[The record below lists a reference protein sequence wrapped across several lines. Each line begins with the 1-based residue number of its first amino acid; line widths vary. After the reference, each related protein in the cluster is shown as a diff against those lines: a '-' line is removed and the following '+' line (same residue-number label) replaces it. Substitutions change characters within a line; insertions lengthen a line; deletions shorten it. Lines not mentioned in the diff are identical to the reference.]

1 MSYLFVSIGGT
12 GAKIME
18 ALTHFCIAGTFSGD
32 EKLYIAAIDPDVGNG
47 NLERT
52 STALNNYVVFQNFSV
67 GMDSALFK
75 NKISVLKPFPWNPT
89 GHDKTLDDL
98 ISFHRH
104 KNSPVGKL
112 YETLYTRRERSTT
125 LNEGFRG
132 HPSIGAAV
140 LAKNF
145 DDGRIWATLTAQ
157 IEKILGE
164 GETLKIF
171 LGGSVFGGTGAA
183 GLPTIARLLRDNLSD
198 YADRISIGGVLML
211 PYFSFTPENH
221 QTDELFARSENFLA
235 NTKAALKYY
244 SERENIFDATYF
256 VGDEILTP
264 VAEFSVGAA
273 NQRNE
278 AHIVEVYAALAAE
291 NFFERPLHGQKTFK
305 YICRHESKKFS
316 WEDLPTS
323 RENFVQ
329 FARFIF
335 AYIHLIKPVL
345 SDLAAGN
352 AKTYKYPWFVD
363 YLADVDLSAQDVVN
377 FNFYAETFVAWLKQ
391 LENLDGREV
400 FLINPSMFDANPAK
414 LIDKRLFSSLDGKK
428 SALDV
433 REVWYRL
440 TEPCKIDS
448 SAKGFGKFLRR
459 LYDSCAV

>member
-18 ALTHFCIAGTFSGD
+18 ALTHFCIAGALPTD
-32 EKLYIAAIDPDVGNG
+32 ERLFIAAIDPDVGNG

-52 STALNNYVVFQNFSV
+52 STALNNFVAFQNFSV
-67 GMDSALFK
+67 GLDSSLFK

-98 ISFHRH
+98 ISFHQY

-112 YETLYTRRERSTT
+112 YETLYTRRERDTT

-145 DDGRIWATLTAQ
+145 DDAQRWATLTNQ

-164 GETLKIF
+164 GGTLKIF
-171 LGGSVFGGTGAA
+171 LAGSVFGGTGAA
-183 GLPTIARLLRDNLSD
+183 GLPTIARLLKNNLAD
-198 YADRISIGGVLML
+198 YADRISIGAVLML
-211 PYFSFTPENH
+211 PYFSFTPEGNL
-221 QTDELFARSENFLA
+221 DELFARSENFLA
-235 NTKAALKYY
+235 NTKAALRYY
-244 SERENIFDATYF
+244 SERENLFDATYF
-256 VGDEILTP
+256 VGDSVLTP

-278 AHIVEVYAALAAE
+278 AHVAELYAALAATD
-291 NFFERPLHGQKTFK
+291 FFARPLHGQKNFN
-305 YICRHESKKFS
+305 YICRHEPNKFS
-316 WEDLPTS
+316 WDDLPIS
-323 RENFVQ
+323 RESFVR

-335 AYIHLIKPVL
+335 AYVHIVKPVL
-345 SDLAAGN
+345 SDLVAGN
-352 AKTYKYPWFVD
+352 VKTYKYPWFVD
-363 YLADVDLSAQDVVN
+363 YLDGVDVTAADVVN
-377 FNFYAETFVAWLKQ
+377 FNFYAEAFAAWLKQ
-391 LENLDGREV
+391 LETLDGREV
-400 FLINPSMFDANPAK
+400 FLINPAMFDANPAK
-414 LIDKRLFSSLDGKK
+414 LVDKRLFSSLDGKK

-459 LYDSCAV
+459 LYDCCAV